1 MFFNQ
6 IKSMF
11 RDALFYVS
19 SHITPYLATPDKD
32 FTRRRKLPPELLI
45 SFLVSQGASSSSNE
59 LDDFFDLQPD
69 SPSLSALNQQR
80 DKLKPQALEEVFHQ
94 LDASLLKLGIPSN
107 YRLLAADG
115 SSFSFSSSPKWAPED
130 YFVSGGHS
138 AKGFYSIH
146 LNALYDLDTH
156 TYQDALIQ
164 PIHSKDE
171 FKAFCTMVDRLE
183 TPEGISDIFIADRGY
198 CSYNNMAHV
207 LEKKQF
213 FLFRSKDVN
222 VRGAAGHLPVPK
234 QGSFDVCLDIAIRR
248 SHSKKVTPSG
258 DYMAFVDAAS
268 AFDFVPYGSTDTY
281 TVPVR
286 VVRFPLDDGSYEC
299 LMTNLPADG
308 FSMEDI
314 KRLYFSRWGI
324 ETSFRKL
331 KYTIGLSSFHS
342 YKVEFIRQE
351 IWAKLIAY
359 NLTETIVSHTVA
371 ETGKDTKH
379 TYKVNFTAAAHIC
392 RVFFRL
398 KARKNPA
405 DVMAL
410 LSRKLIPV
418 RNGRSFPRLQ
428 TAHFRRPKYFLYR
441 AA

>member
-11 RDALFYVS
+11 RDALFYVA

-45 SFLVSQGASSSSNE
+45 SFLVSQGASSTGNE
-59 LDDFFDLQPD
+59 LDDFFDFCPD
-69 SPSLSALNQQR
+69 APSLSALNQQR
-80 DKLKPQALEEVFHQ
+80 DKLKPQALEEVFRQ
-94 LDASLLKLGIPSN
+94 LNASLSKLGATSR
-107 YRLLAADG
+107 YRCLAADG
-115 SSFSFSSSPKWAPED
+115 SSFSFFSTPKWAPEE

-138 AKGFYSIH
+138 TKGFYSLH

-164 PIHSKDE
+164 SAHLKDE

-183 TPEGISDIFIADRGY
+183 TPDGISDIFIADRGY

-207 LEKKQF
+207 LEKNQF

-222 VRGAAGHLPVPK
+222 VRGMAGHLPVPK
-234 QGSFDVCLDIAIRR
+234 EGEFDQCLDIVIKR
-248 SHSKKVTPSG
+248 SHSKKITAFG
-258 DYMAFVDAAS
+258 DYVTFVDAAS
-268 AFDFVPYGSTDTY
+268 AFDFVPYGSLDTY
-281 TVPVR
+281 TIPVR
-286 VVRFPLDDGSYEC
+286 VVRFLLDDGSYEC
-299 LMTNLPADG
+299 LITNLPPDE
-308 FSMEDI
+308 FSMEDL
-314 KRLYFSRWGI
+314 KRLYFSRWGV

-331 KYTIGLSSFHS
+331 KYTVGLSSFHS
-342 YKVEFIRQE
+342 YKAEFIKQE

-359 NLTETIVSHTVA
+359 NLTETIVSHVVV
-371 ETGKDTKH
+371 ETRKDTKH
-379 TYKVNFTAAAHIC
+379 SYKVNFTAAAHSS

-398 KARKNPA
+398 NSRKNPA
-405 DVMAL
+405 NLMAL
-410 LSRKLIPV
+410 LRRKLIPI
-418 RNGRSFPRLQ
+418 RNERSFPRLQ

>member
-11 RDALFYVS
+11 QDALFHVA
-19 SHITPYLATPDKD
+19 SHISPYLIDPDKD
-32 FTRRRKLPPELLI
+32 FTRRRKLPPEILI
-45 SFLVSQGASSSSNE
+45 SFLVSQGASSTGNE
-59 LDDFFDLQPD
+59 LDDFFDFHCD
-69 SPSLSALNQQR
+69 SPSQSAINQQR
-80 DKLKPQALEEVFHQ
+80 DKLKPQALEEVFRQ
-94 LDASLLKLGIPSN
+94 LNTSLLKLDTPSN

-115 SSFSFSSSPKWAPED
+115 SSFSFFSTPNLASEE
-130 YFVSGGHS
+130 YFVSEGHS

-146 LNALYDLDTH
+146 LNALYDLNTR
-156 TYQDALIQ
+156 TYMDAVIQ
-164 PIHSKDE
+164 PVHFKDE
-171 FKAFCTMVDRLE
+171 FKAFCTIVDRLE

-213 FLFRSKDVN
+213 FVFRSKDVN
-222 VRGAAGHLPVPK
+222 VRGMASHLPVPK
-234 QGSFDVCLDIAIRR
+234 EGAFDLCLDIVIKR
-248 SHSKKVTPSG
+248 SHSKKITASG
-258 DYMAFVDAAS
+258 DYVTFVDAAS
-268 AFDFVPYGSTDTY
+268 TFDFVTYGSLDTY
-281 TVPVR
+281 RSPVR
-286 VVRFPLDDGSYEC
+286 VVRILLNDGSYEC
-299 LMTNLPADG
+299 IMTNLPADE
-308 FSMEDI
+308 FTAEDI

-342 YKVEFIRQE
+342 YKTEFIKQE

-359 NLTETIVSHTVA
+359 NLTETVVNHTVV
-371 ETGKDTKH
+371 ETRKNTKH
-379 TYKVNFTAAAHIC
+379 SYKVNFTEAAHIC

-398 KARKNPA
+398 DSRKNPA
-405 DVMAL
+405 DVIPL

-418 RNGRSFPRLQ
+418 RNERSFPRLQ

>member
-11 RDALFYVS
+11 QDAVFYVA

-45 SFLVSQGASSSSNE
+45 SYLVSQGASSTGNE
-59 LDDFFDLQPD
+59 LDDFFGFSGDA
-69 SPSLSALNQQR
+69 PSLSALNQQR
-80 DKLKPQALEEVFHQ
+80 DKLKPQALEEVFRQ
-94 LDASLLKLGIPSN
+94 FNDSLFKLENHSN

-115 SSFSFSSSPKWAPED
+115 SSFSFSSTPKWTSED
-130 YFVSGGHS
+130 YFVSEGHS
-138 AKGFYSIH
+138 AKGFYSVH
-146 LNALYDLDTH
+146 LNAFYDLDTH
-156 TYQDALIQ
+156 TYQDAFIQ
-164 PIHSKDE
+164 PVHYKDE

-183 TPEGISDIFIADRGY
+183 TPEGISTIFIADRGY

-222 VRGAAGHLPVPK
+222 VRGTAGHLPVPK
-234 QGSFDVCLDIAIRR
+234 EGSFDLCLDIVIKR
-248 SHSKKVTPSG
+248 SNSKNIIASG
-258 DYMAFVDAAS
+258 DYVTFVNAAS
-268 AFDFVPYGSTDTY
+268 AFDFVPYGSLDTY
-281 TVPVR
+281 TIPVR
-286 VVRFPLDDGSYEC
+286 VVRFPLDDGSFEC
-299 LMTNLPADG
+299 IMTNLPTDE
-308 FSMEDI
+308 FTMKDI

-342 YKVEFIRQE
+342 YKVEFVKQE
-351 IWAKLIAY
+351 LWAKLIAY
-359 NLTETIVSHTVA
+359 NLTETVVNHTVV
-371 ETGKDTKH
+371 ETRKDTKH
-379 TYKVNFTAAAHIC
+379 SYKVNFTEAARVC

-398 KARKNPA
+398 NSQKNPDDA
-405 DVMAL
+405 MPL
-410 LSRKLIPV
+410 LKRKLIPV
-418 RNGRSFPRLQ
+418 RNRRSFPRQQ
-428 TAHFRRPKYFLYR
+428 TAHYRRPKYFQYR

>member
-6 IKSMF
+6 VKHLF
-11 RDALFYVS
+11 QDALFYVV
-19 SHITPYLATPDKD
+19 SHISPYLANPDRN
-32 FTRRRKLPPELLI
+32 FTRRRKLPPETLI
-45 SFLVSQGASSSSNE
+45 SFLVSQGASSTGNE
-59 LDDFFDLQPD
+59 LVDFFDFQSN

-80 DKLKPQALEEVFHQ
+80 DKLLPEAVEAVFHQ
-94 LDASLLKLGIPSN
+94 LNSYLPKLAVPSK

-115 SSFSFSSSPKWAPED
+115 SSFSFFSTPKWAGDD

-138 AKGFYSIH
+138 AKGFYSLH
-146 LNALYDLDTH
+146 LNALYDLHTH
-156 TYQDALIQ
+156 TYEDAVIQ
-164 PIHSKDE
+164 PVHFKDE
-171 FKAFCTMVDRLE
+171 FKAFCTMVDRLKE
-183 TPEGISDIFIADRGY
+183 PDEASCIFIADCGY

-222 VRGAAGHLPVPK
+222 VRGMAGHLPVPK
-234 QGSFDVCLDIAIRR
+234 EGAFDLCLDIVIKR
-248 SHSKKVTPSG
+248 SHSKKVTASG
-258 DYMAFVDAAS
+258 DYVTFVGES
-268 AFDFVPYGSTDTY
+268 TAFDFLPYGSLDTY
-281 TVPVR
+281 TIPVR
-286 VVRFPLDDGSYEC
+286 VVRFQLEDGSYEC
-299 LMTNLPADG
+299 IITNLPSDE
-308 FSMEDI
+308 FSVEDI
-314 KRLYFSRWGI
+314 KRLYFTRWGV

-342 YKVEFIRQE
+342 YKVEFIKQE

-359 NLTETIVSHTVA
+359 NLTETIVSHAVV
-371 ETGKDTKH
+371 ETRKDTKYG
-379 TYKVNFTAAAHIC
+379 YKVNFTAAAHIC

-398 KARKNPA
+398 YSRKAPG

-410 LSRKLIPV
+410 ISRNLIPI
-418 RNGRSFPRLQ
+418 RNERSVPRLK

>member
-19 SHITPYLATPDKD
+19 SHITPYLTTPDKD

-45 SFLVSQGASSSSNE
+45 SFLVSQGASSTGNE
-59 LDDFFDLQPD
+59 FDDFFDFCLD

-80 DKLKPQALEEVFHQ
+80 DKLKPQALEEVFRQ
-94 LDASLLKLGIPSN
+94 FNVSRSKLEPPSN

-115 SSFSFSSSPKWAPED
+115 SSFSFFSTPKWTPED
-130 YFVSGGHS
+130 YFVSEGHS
-138 AKGFYSIH
+138 AKGFYSVH

-164 PIHSKDE
+164 PVHLKDE
-171 FKAFCTMVDRLE
+171 FRAFCTMADRLE

-207 LEKKQF
+207 LEKNQF

-222 VRGAAGHLPVPK
+222 VRGMAGHLPVPK
-234 QGSFDVCLDIAIRR
+234 EGAFDLCLDIVIKR
-248 SHSKKVTPSG
+248 SHSKKITASG
-258 DYMAFVDAAS
+258 DYVTFVDAAS
-268 AFDFVPYGSTDTY
+268 AFDFVPYGSLDTY
-281 TVPVR
+281 TIPVR
-286 VVRFPLDDGSYEC
+286 VVRFPLDDGSFEC
-299 LMTNLPADG
+299 IMTNLPADE
-308 FSMEDI
+308 FSTQDI

-342 YKVEFIRQE
+342 YKVEFIKQE

-359 NLTETIVSHTVA
+359 NLTETIVSHTVV
-371 ETGKDTKH
+371 ETRGNTKH
-379 TYKVNFTAAAHIC
+379 SYKVNFTAAAHIC

-398 KARKNPA
+398 DSRKNPA

-410 LSRKLIPV
+410 ISRKLIPV
-418 RNGRSFPRLQ
+418 RNERSFPRLQ